1 MIKDKAFLGTQPKYL
16 IDIQADGFDMDR
28 DNFEVELKRGE
39 VSKTF
44 TKEDLPTEEY
54 VVEGE
59 VKNHYYV
66 CFDTVDFGA
75 GIVKVKVSM
84 WIPDIDFPNGLRKIV
99 DKFDLLIV
107 EP

>member
-16 IDIQADGFDMDR
+16 IDIKADGFDMDR

-59 VKNHYYV
+59 YA
-66 CFDTVDFGA
+66 TPPT
-75 GIVKVKVSM
+75 
-84 WIPDIDFPNGLRKIV
+84 IPT
-99 DKFDLLIV
+99 
-107 EP
+107 E